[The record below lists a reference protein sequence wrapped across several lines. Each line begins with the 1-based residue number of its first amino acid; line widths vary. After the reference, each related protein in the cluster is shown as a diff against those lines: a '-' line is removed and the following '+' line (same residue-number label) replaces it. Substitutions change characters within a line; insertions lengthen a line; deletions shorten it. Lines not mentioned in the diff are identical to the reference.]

1 MVWYVF
7 AVLCLSHQ
15 LSRHGCLD
23 SRKLKHEVKL
33 TLWSMDT
40 VIYVI
45 SHSVQLE
52 CLRQRSALGLLTQ
65 LEGGVTQS
73 LAIDTV
79 RKLEVKVSRELRNM
93 HESEDGRT

>member
-1 MVWYVF
+1 
-7 AVLCLSHQ
+7 
-15 LSRHGCLD
+15 
-23 SRKLKHEVKL
+23 
-33 TLWSMDT
+33 MDT